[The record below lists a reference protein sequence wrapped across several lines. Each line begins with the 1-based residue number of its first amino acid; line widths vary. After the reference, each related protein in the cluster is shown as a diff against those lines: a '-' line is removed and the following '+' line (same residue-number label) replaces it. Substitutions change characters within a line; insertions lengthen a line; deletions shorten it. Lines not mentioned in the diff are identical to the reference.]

1 MNRIRR
7 TETHNVIIKRKWLV
21 TKSMACA
28 FTIELGSNKEITV
41 KFNSTR
47 DAEALM
53 YDIPLDS
60 NIIVHGFMSEFNGE
74 PEFTVNSYEIRSKA
88 KKTFYPSEE
97 IEYVVAKPK
106 KKAIN

>member
-7 TETHNVIIKRKWLV
+7 TETHNVLVKSKWFV
-21 TKSMACA
+21 TESMACA
-28 FTIELGSNKEITV
+28 FTIELGSNKEIKV

-60 NIIVHGFMSEFNGE
+60 NIIVHGFMGQFNGK
-74 PEFTVNSYEIRSKA
+74 PEFTVNSYEVRSKA
-88 KKTFYPSEE
+88 MKTFYPSEE
-97 IEYVVAKPK
+97 IEYVVARPK

>member
-7 TETHNVIIKRKWLV
+7 TETHNVLVKRKWFV

-28 FTIELGSNKEITV
+28 FVLELGSNKIIRV
-41 KFNSTR
+41 KFNDTH
-47 DAEALM
+47 DAETLM

-60 NIIVHGFMSEFNGE
+60 NVIVRGFMGEFNGE

-88 KKTFYPSEE
+88 MKTFYPSED
-97 IEYVVAKPK
+97 IEYVVAKPMK
-106 KKAIN
+106 KTSN